1 MVPRVLMLGWGYPP
15 NVTGGLDTH
24 VGEVFDRMHA
34 RDDVEAKLVLPSE
47 YAPEGHDGIEGVQT
61 GDGDIITRIG
71 RLSKRFAEKADEGSF
86 DLVHTHDWF
95 GYGPGSRAKQNND
108 DVQWITSFHSLSS
121 DRNVDPPQREIETEQ
136 RVTDRS
142 DFLISVSHLLAENLK
157 REYGGDSYVIHNG
170 FTEPIIRGRDMKSEL
185 GIDGKML
192 FFVGR
197 HTDQKGITHL
207 LYAMKKLEDPDVTLV
222 VGGKGHLT
230 AQLKKFVELLGVED
244 SVKFVG
250 YIPEEELGDYYASAD
265 VFVSPS
271 LSEPFGITVTEA
283 LAAGT
288 HVVSTP
294 AGVIEC
300 LPDGCVVEVEIDSSS
315 IADGIEEALTR
326 EGPPAYE
333 PRTWDD
339 VVSETIDVYERVAS
353 GDF

>member
-1 MVPRVLMLGWGYPP
+1 MLGWGYPP

-24 VGEVFDRMHA
+24 VGEVFDRMDV
-34 RDDVEAKLVLPSE
+34 RDDVEAELVLPAE
-47 YAPEGHDGIEGVQT
+47 YAPEGRDGIEGVPT

-108 DVQWITSFHSLSS
+108 DVRWITSFHSLSS
-121 DRNVDPPQREIETEQ
+121 DRNVDPPQREVETEQ

-142 DFLISVSHLLAENLK
+142 DFLISVSHLLAGNLK

-170 FTEPIIRGRDMKSEL
+170 FTEPIITGRDMKSEL
-185 GIDGKML
+185 GIDGEML

-207 LYAMKKLEDPDVTLV
+207 LYAMKKLEDSDVTLV

-230 AQLKKFVELLGVED
+230 AQLEKFVELLGIED
-244 SVKFVG
+244 RVVFVG

-271 LSEPFGITVTEA
+271 LAEPFGITVTEA

-300 LPDGCVVEVEIDSSS
+300 LPEGSVVEVEIDSGS
-315 IADGIEEALTR
+315 IARGIEEALSR
-326 EGPPAYE
+326 DGPPAYE
-333 PRTWDD
+333 PRTWDE